1 MAGCSDCFTCRDIWA
16 GDPLGSIVYETTLVE
31 GALAL
36 RYTEDTWEN
45 LLDPDDPG
53 LSGYTIPS
61 YRAYTGAD
69 DEDPLLDPFDGT
81 VSTECVCVDFEGV
94 GYTASPVY
102 NPLFTEP
109 VSDDCEALHAII
121 SGHVYDNI
129 DALSEETGFL
139 TPSWNLEATLDMD
152 LTDNLVLGAIAIY
165 YNVIELDTREYVS
178 LYHTISRTGY
188 GIEQLSLG
196 FEGGLTSRDTHYTT
210 VILDEL
216 ETEGLKEKFGGS
228 DSDIEAALETEIED
242 LIAQI
247 TAGIIEAEYT
257 FKKIKQPTVDVR
269 LFSAFEEGQK
279 EATQT
284 ISVETSATIT
294 TY

>member
-31 GALAL
+31 GV
-36 RYTEDTWEN
+36 DTWEN
-45 LLDPDDPG
+45 LLDPDDTS
-53 LSGYTIPS
+53 LSGYAIPS
-61 YRAYTGAD
+61 YRAYTGDD

-81 VSTECVCVDFEGV
+81 VSTECVCVDFVNTDAWG
-94 GYTASPVY
+94 AFPVY

-109 VSDDCEALHAII
+109 VSDDCEALHTII
-121 SGHVYDNI
+121 SGYVYNNI

-139 TPSWNLEATLDMD
+139 TPSWNLEATSDMD

-165 YNVIELDTREYVS
+165 YAIGIVVLPLAGMEIPVR

-188 GIEQLSLG
+188 GTEQLSLG
-196 FEGGLTSRDTHYTT
+196 FEGDRYVGGDTHYTT

-279 EATQT
+279 EATQM

>member
-31 GALAL
+31 GV
-36 RYTEDTWEN
+36 DTWEN
-45 LLDPDDPG
+45 LLDPDDTS

-61 YRAYTGAD
+61 YRAYTGDD

-94 GYTASPVY
+94 GYTAYPVY

-109 VSDDCEALHAII
+109 VSDDCEALHTII
-121 SGHVYDNI
+121 SGYVYNNI

-139 TPSWNLEATLDMD
+139 TPSWNLEATSDMD

-165 YNVIELDTREYVS
+165 YAIGIVVLPLAGMEIPVR

-188 GIEQLSLG
+188 GTEQLSLG
-196 FEGGLTSRDTHYTT
+196 FDETGLDGTTFVTKVVLADVENEG
-210 VILDEL
+210 I
-216 ETEGLKEKFGGS
+216 KEKFGGEHVDIEAQL
-228 DSDIEAALETEIED
+228 DSDIND
-242 LIAQI
+242 LIAAIASNIVESQ
-247 TAGIIEAEYT
+247 YT

-279 EATQT
+279 EETQT
-284 ISVETSATIT
+284 LSVTTTSTKT